1 MTSSSSSKITNCQGN
16 SAVIWKIALTPKNY
30 FRENEQNVNLGQPFF
45 IGHKTR

>member
-1 MTSSSSSKITNCQGN
+1 MGGCYYT
-16 SAVIWKIALTPKNY
+16 AVIWKIALTPKNY